1 MALTPKQQRFVEE
14 YLIDFNATQAAI
26 RAGYSAKT
34 ARAMGSENLTKP
46 YLAAAIEAGQKSL
59 TARAE
64 LTQEEVLRDLALV
77 KADAMQVVFDKDG
90 NRVMADRGAAL
101 KALELQGRHLVMFTD
116 KQQIGGD
123 KNNPVGINLS
133 VSFE

>member
-14 YLIDFNATQAAI
+14 YLIDFNATRAAI
-26 RAGYSAKT
+26 RAGYSEKT
-34 ARAMGSENLTKP
+34 AKDIGCQNLAK
-46 YLAAAIEAGQKSL
+46 LEVAAAIEAGLKDL
-59 TARAE
+59 TKRAE

>member
-14 YLIDFNATQAAI
+14 YLIDFNATGAAA
-26 RAGYSAKT
+26 RAGYKDPSIG
-34 ARAMGSENLTKP
+34 RQLITKNNV
-46 YLAAAIEAGQKSL
+46 AAAINAGKKEL
-59 TARAE
+59 TKRAE
-64 LTQEEVLRDLALV
+64 LTQDEVLRDLALV

-123 KNNPVGINLS
+123 KNNPLGINLS